1 MVKIKIRAKKDCQI
15 GGYVRGDVID
25 AYSMGCFYVFSDN
38 NGGLRTR
45 PKDEFDI
52 VEDLS
57 PVRTVTRKEIVAG
70 TYGNLTV
77 YFVKDDLRIEFIT
90 SKHTSAELLEAAHI
104 LNQIAEALEDGT
116 TL

>member
-57 PVRTVTRKEIVAG
+57 PVRTVTRKEIVPG
-70 TYGNLTV
+70 VYGGVVIGGNGSILLPQKV
-77 YFVKDDLRIEFIT
+77 YKAEQLR
-90 SKHTSAELLEAAHI
+90 EAAHI

-116 TL
+116 TV